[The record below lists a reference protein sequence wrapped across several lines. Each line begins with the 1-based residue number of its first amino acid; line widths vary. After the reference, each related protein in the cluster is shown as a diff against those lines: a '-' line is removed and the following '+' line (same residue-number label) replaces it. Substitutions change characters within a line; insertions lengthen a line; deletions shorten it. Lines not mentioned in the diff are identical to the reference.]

1 MTWLLDCIIINFKI
15 SWKSRKGDK
24 LAKLLMIWLSIGGL
38 GFGFLDRQINSL
50 KGRGIIGK

>member
-24 LAKLLMIWLSIGGL
+24 LAKLLMIWLSIGVL